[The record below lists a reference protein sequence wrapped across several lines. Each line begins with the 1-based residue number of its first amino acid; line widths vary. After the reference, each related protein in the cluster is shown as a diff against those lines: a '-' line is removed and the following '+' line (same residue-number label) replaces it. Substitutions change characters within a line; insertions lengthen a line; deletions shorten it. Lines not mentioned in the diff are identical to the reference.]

1 LQTTEL
7 THKLIKKI
15 KDERFD
21 EDNIHQ
27 YALYANLGTRDFQ
40 AGVVDLSENRFLV
53 LEDYVFPNV
62 TSLEQLVTAV
72 DALFESHAFLRAGFW
87 KQVKFSFKNQ
97 NFVQV
102 PNALYSEDA
111 LSDYLKFN
119 AHVNAKQEDFIPV
132 SLKNTQ
138 AVTVFAVHKELKTWI
153 GNTYPN
159 HSPTFVHQSAVLI
172 EGVMEFAKNRNDNPL
187 YIYIDRFKLHILSAQ
202 NGKLIYYNQF
212 AIKQFSDYVKYI
224 MLVMKSLNM
233 DQRTS
238 QVVLWGYIGKNSPH
252 YNELYKYINNV
263 TFGDRASTLQFSYF
277 FDEVQDHHY
286 FDLYN
291 MHICG

>member
-1 LQTTEL
+1 MQTTEL
-7 THKLIKKI
+7 THKLIKSI

-21 EDNIHQ
+21 EDKIHQ

-40 AGVVDLSENRFLV
+40 LGVVDLEDNQFLV

-62 TSLEQLVTAV
+62 TSHEQLISAV
-72 DALFESHAFLRAGFW
+72 DQLFESHAFLRAGFW
-87 KQVKFSFKNQ
+87 KQIKFSFKNQ

-102 PNALYSEDA
+102 PQALFSEDA

-119 AHVNAKQEDFIPV
+119 THINVNQDDFIPV

-138 AVTVFAVHKELKTWI
+138 AVTVFAVHKELKDWI
-153 GNTYPN
+153 QNTYPN
-159 HSPTFVHQSAVLI
+159 NTPILIHQSAVLI
-172 EGVMEFAKNRNDNPL
+172 EGVMEYAKNRNDNPL
-187 YIYIDRFKLHILSAQ
+187 YIYIDRFKLHVLSVH
-202 NGKLIYYNQF
+202 NGKLIFYNQF
-212 AIKQFSDYVKYI
+212 VIKQFSDYVKYI

-233 DQRTS
+233 NQETS
-238 QVVLWGYIGKNSPH
+238 QVVLWGYIGKDSPH

-263 TFGDRASTLQFSYF
+263 TFGGRTSALQFAYF

-291 MHICG
+291 IHLCG